1 MTYKEIVHI
10 VSEDTGIPVEVVDKA
25 YKAFWSYIRNS
36 VQELPLK
43 EELTETEFLSL
54 RTNFNIPSLGKL
66 TCTYPRYLG
75 VKEKFNH
82 IKSLRKRNEEANKSY
97 PIIQ

>member
-1 MTYKEIVHI
+1 MEYNGIINK

-25 YKAFWSYIRNS
+25 YKAFWLFIRNS

-43 EELTETEFLSL
+43 EELAEAEFLSL
-54 RTNFNIPSLGKL
+54 RPNFNIPSLGKL
-66 TCTYPRYLG
+66 CVSYDRYKG

-82 IKSLRKRNEEANKSY
+82 IKTLRKRNEE
-97 PIIQ
+97 ID

>member
-1 MTYKEIVHI
+1 MTYQEII
-10 VSEDTGIPVEVVDKA
+10 LKVSKDTGISAEVVDKT
-25 YKAFWSYIRNS
+25 YKSFWYFIRNS

-43 EELTETEFLSL
+43 EELTEAEFLSL

-66 TCTYPRYLG
+66 VCTHQRYKG

-82 IKSLRKRNEEANKSY
+82 IKNLRKRNEESD
-97 PIIQ
+97 